1 MYAVDAAPATLS
13 SGAIALRL
21 LRGQQGQVQ
30 ATPKLSVAAA
40 AARLQVEERQD
51 QAFRQDARIAYRAAV
66 DSLHMTYATSAKM
79 ALALERRG
87 EALTEATPQPL
98 SQFAPEDAA
107 RLAALGADAA
117 IEVPAIRLDD
127 AAFADLVHANVRE
140 TMMEVPG
147 FAEAWAAGELKV
159 QRIEEVPEFG
169 YSEKSFA
176 LFKDGNMI
184 GGAGW
189 GGVFNLDLYEKVAAT
204 GVQQGFGG
212 VMGQG
217 YYMTWGQPG

>member
-1 MYAVDAAPATLS
+1 MSAVDAAPTTLS

-21 LRGQQGQVQ
+21 LRGHQGQVQ
-30 ATPKLSVAAA
+30 AAPTLSVAAA
-40 AARLQVEERQD
+40 AARLQVEDRLD
-51 QAFRQDARIAYRAAV
+51 QSFRLSARNAYNAAV
-66 DSLHMTYATSAKM
+66 DSLHMTYATSAKL
-79 ALALERRG
+79 ALALERQG
-87 EALTEATPQPL
+87 EAMVAATPQPL

-127 AAFADLVHANVRE
+127 AAFADLVNANARL

-147 FAEAWAAGELKV
+147 FAEAWAAGTVKV
-159 QRIEEVPEFG
+159 QRLEDVPELG
-169 YSEKSFA
+169 HVEKGFA

-189 GGVFNLDLYEKVAAT
+189 SGLFNENQYNKIAAT
-204 GVQQGFGG
+204 GVQQGIGG

-217 YYMTWGQPG
+217 YYMTWGAKG